1 MGLTSTHWGTYQP
14 KVEQGRVTDM
24 RPFSEDG
31 DPSDIGKGFVDVLDA
46 PSRITAPM
54 VRKGWLER
62 KGLVPSGQRGSDSF
76 VEVDWQTALDLVA
89 GELGRVRDDY
99 GNQAIFAGCYGWA
112 SAGRFHHAQSQ
123 IHRFLNCIG
132 GYTKSVNTY
141 SFAAAEVIVPHVLGD
156 FRGFIYNQTS
166 WESIISEGSL
176 FVGFGGVPLKNGQI
190 NQGGTGRHIQKERL
204 LEAKQAGIDFIN
216 ISPLQEDILA
226 DIDAEWMAIRPNTDT
241 ALILGLCYVLLE
253 EGLHNTD
260 FLARHCTGFDK
271 FADYLLGRT
280 DKIAKTPDWAAQIC
294 GLSETAIIELARQ
307 MASRPTMISLSWS
320 LTRQAYGEQ
329 PIWAGIVL
337 AAMLGQ
343 IGLPGSGIGLG
354 YSAVNRVGHNLERL
368 PFAAL
373 PQGIN
378 GVKSFI
384 PVARIADMLLQPG
397 TPFEYNGSS
406 YAYPD
411 IKLVYWAGGNPFH
424 HHQDLNRLVQ
434 AWQKPETVIVHE
446 WCWNGLAK
454 HADIVLPVTTP
465 LERQDLGFAPLDNYM
480 ISMEAAISPVGAARD
495 DYEIFSDLAEKF
507 QVKQKFTEGRSS
519 AQWQEW
525 LYDVSRQRLAKSGFE
540 LPSYTDFR
548 AAGWHK
554 LPERQ
559 TPEILFE
566 AFRKD
571 PEKHPLKT
579 PSGKIEIFSQTVA
592 EFGYADCPGHP
603 VWRAPA
609 EWLGATDCPYPLH
622 LLSNQPRTK
631 LHSQLDQGA
640 VSAAAKING
649 RETVTI
655 HPLDAASRQISAGEV
670 VRIFNGR
677 GAILAGV
684 IISDKIRQGVVLVPT
699 GAWFDPDPNEP
710 GLCKHGNP
718 NVLAPDQP
726 TSSLAQGPGA
736 HSCMV
741 EIAVMSGA
749 DLPEVTAHH
758 PPEISKAS
766 PT

>member
-14 KVEQGRVTDM
+14 KVEQGRITDM
-24 RPFSEDG
+24 LPFSEDG

-62 KGLVPSGQRGSDSF
+62 KGLVPSGQRGSGSF

-123 IHRFLNCIG
+123 IHRFLNCFG

-166 WESIISEGSL
+166 WESIIAEGSL

-190 NQGGTGRHIQKERL
+190 NQGGTGKHIQKERL
-204 LEAKQAGIDFIN
+204 LQAKQAGIDFIN
-216 ISPLQEDILA
+216 ISPLQEDMLA

-241 ALILGLCYVLLE
+241 AFILGLCYVLLD

-260 FLARHCTGFDK
+260 FLARHCTGFDR

-280 DKIAKTPDWAAQIC
+280 DKIAKTPAWAARIC
-294 GLSETAIIELARQ
+294 GLTETAIIELARK

-343 IGLPGSGIGLG
+343 IGLAGSGIGLG
-354 YSAVNRVGHNLERL
+354 YSAVNRVGHNLEHL

-373 PQGIN
+373 PQGVN

-397 TPFEYNGSS
+397 TPFEYNGGTYS
-406 YAYPD
+406 YPD

-424 HHQDLNRLVQ
+424 HHQDLNRLVK

-480 ISMEAAISPVGAARD
+480 ISMEAAIKPVGAARD

-507 QVKQKFTEGRSS
+507 QIKQKFTEGRSS

-525 LYDVSRQRLAKSGFE
+525 LYDASRQRLAKSGFE
-540 LPSYTDFR
+540 LPSYSDFR

-559 TPEILFE
+559 TPEVLFE

-571 PEKHPLKT
+571 PQKHPLKT

-603 VWRAPA
+603 VWHAPA
-609 EWLGATDCPYPLH
+609 EWLGAADCPWPLH

-655 HPLDAASRQISAGEV
+655 HPSDAAARQISAGDV
-670 VRIFNGR
+670 VRIFNAR
-677 GAILAGV
+677 GAILAGA

-699 GAWFDPDPNEP
+699 GAWFDPDPEAP

-726 TSSLAQGPGA
+726 TSRLAQGPAA

-741 EIAVMSGA
+741 EIAAISDT

-758 PPEISKAS
+758 PPEISKARTS
-766 PT
+766 

>member
-24 RPFSEDG
+24 LPFSEDG

-62 KGLVPSGQRGSDSF
+62 KGLVPSGQRGKDSF
-76 VEVDWQTALDLVA
+76 VEVDWQTAIEVVA

-141 SFAAAEVIVPHVLGD
+141 SFAAAEVIVPHILGD

-166 WESIISEGSL
+166 WESIIDAGSL

-190 NQGGTGRHIQKERL
+190 NQGGTGKHIQKDRL
-204 LEAKQAGIDFIN
+204 LKAKQAGVDFIN
-216 ISPLQEDILA
+216 VSPLQDDILA
-226 DIDAEWMAIRPNTDT
+226 DIDAEWMAVRPNTDT
-241 ALILGLCYVLLE
+241 ALILGLCYVLLD
-253 EGLHNTD
+253 EGLHNSD
-260 FLARHCTGFDK
+260 FLASHCTGFDR
-271 FADYLLGRT
+271 FADYLLGLT
-280 DKIAKTPDWAAQIC
+280 DKIAKTPAWAAEIC
-294 GLSETAIIELARQ
+294 GLTELSIIELARK
-307 MASRPTMISLSWS
+307 MATRPTMISLSWS
-320 LTRQAYGEQ
+320 LTRQAHGEQ

-378 GVKSFI
+378 GVKNFI

-397 TPFEYNGSS
+397 ASFDYNGGH
-406 YAYPD
+406 YNYPD

-424 HHQDLNRLVQ
+424 HHQDLNRLVK

-525 LYDVSRQRLAKSGFE
+525 LYDVSRQRLAKTGFE
-540 LPSYTDFR
+540 LPSYSDFR

-571 PEKHPLKT
+571 PEKNPLKT
-579 PSGKIEIFSQTVA
+579 PSGKIEIFSETVA
-592 EFGYADCPGHP
+592 GFGYADCPGHP
-603 VWRAPA
+603 VWRPPA
-609 EWLGATDCPYPLH
+609 EWLGAASSAFPLH

-640 VSAAAKING
+640 VAAAAKINQ
-649 RETVTI
+649 RETVTM
-655 HPLDAASRQISAGEV
+655 HPADAAPRQISAGDV
-670 VRIFNGR
+670 VRIFNAR

-699 GAWFDPDPNEP
+699 GAWFDPDPDEP

-726 TSSLAQGPGA
+726 TSRLAQGPAA
-736 HSCMV
+736 HSCLV
-741 EIAVMSGA
+741 EVAVISGA

-766 PT
+766 AD

>member
-24 RPFSEDG
+24 LPFSEDG

-525 LYDVSRQRLAKSGFE
+525 LYDVSRQRLAKPGFE

-592 EFGYADCPGHP
+592 EFDYADCPGHP
-603 VWRAPA
+603 VWHAPA

-655 HPLDAASRQISAGEV
+655 HPLDAASRQISAGEI

>member
-24 RPFSEDG
+24 LPFSEDG

-89 GELGRVRDDY
+89 GELGRVCDDY

-280 DKIAKTPDWAAQIC
+280 DKIAKTPDWAARIC

-397 TPFEYNGSS
+397 TPFEYNGNS

-571 PEKHPLKT
+571 SEKHPLKT

-603 VWRAPA
+603 VWHAPA

>member
-1 MGLTSTHWGTYQP
+1 M
-14 KVEQGRVTDM
+14 
-24 RPFSEDG
+24 
-31 DPSDIGKGFVDVLDA
+31 
-46 PSRITAPM
+46 
-54 VRKGWLER
+54 
-62 KGLVPSGQRGSDSF
+62 
-76 VEVDWQTALDLVA
+76 A

-603 VWRAPA
+603 VWHAPA

>member
-24 RPFSEDG
+24 LPFSEDG

-260 FLARHCTGFDK
+260 FLARHCTGFGK

-280 DKIAKTPDWAAQIC
+280 DKIAKTPDWAARIC

-603 VWRAPA
+603 VWHAPA

>member
-1 MGLTSTHWGTYQP
+1 M
-14 KVEQGRVTDM
+14 
-24 RPFSEDG
+24 
-31 DPSDIGKGFVDVLDA
+31 
-46 PSRITAPM
+46 
-54 VRKGWLER
+54 
-62 KGLVPSGQRGSDSF
+62 
-76 VEVDWQTALDLVA
+76 
-89 GELGRVRDDY
+89 
-99 GNQAIFAGCYGWA
+99 
-112 SAGRFHHAQSQ
+112 
-123 IHRFLNCIG
+123 
-132 GYTKSVNTY
+132 
-141 SFAAAEVIVPHVLGD
+141 IVPHILGD

-190 NQGGTGRHIQKERL
+190 NQGGTGKHIQKERL
-204 LEAKQAGIDFIN
+204 LQAKQAGIEFIN
-216 ISPLQEDILA
+216 ISPLQDDMLA
-226 DIDAEWMAIRPNTDT
+226 DIDAEWMAVRPNTDT

-260 FLARHCTGFDK
+260 FLARYCTGFDK
-271 FADYLLGRT
+271 FAEYLLGRT
-280 DKIAKTPDWAAQIC
+280 DKIAKTPGWAAQIC
-294 GLSETAIIELARQ
+294 GLSETAIIELARK

-373 PQGIN
+373 PQGVN
-378 GVKSFI
+378 GVTSFI

-397 TPFEYNGSS
+397 TPFEYNGGS
-406 YAYPD
+406 YRYPD

-424 HHQDLNRLVQ
+424 HHQDLNRLVK

-507 QVKQKFTEGRSS
+507 QAKQKFTEGRSS

-540 LPSYTDFR
+540 IPSYTDFR
-548 AAGWHK
+548 AAGWYK

-566 AFRKD
+566 AFRAD

-592 EFGYADCPGHP
+592 GFGYTDCPGHP
-603 VWRAPA
+603 VWHAPP

-655 HPLDAASRQISAGEV
+655 HRLDAACRQISAGDV
-670 VRIFNGR
+670 VRIFNAR

-726 TSSLAQGPGA
+726 TSRLAQGPAA

-741 EIAVMSGA
+741 EIAVISGA

-758 PPEISKAS
+758 PPDIRKAS
-766 PT
+766 TP